1 MKVVNVDQRLLYASP
16 GQANKLV
23 AGIRSSNDRPW
34 MFSLVS
40 GQRQP
45 TEHGRRHGCN
55 RESRFPT
62 DLGHRPRH
70 PAPSNSPGDWIER
83 RLRVWPS
90 NLDVNAHMNNGRYL
104 TIVDLMLTEYF
115 VRTGFARG
123 MISAGWRP
131 MSGGAFI
138 SYRKALRPWQ
148 VYRLRFTLA
157 GADTAWNYM
166 RFEFLHRD
174 GTLFAAGYVKGAAVG
189 RRGLVPNMESYA
201 RCGLSFLP
209 RKLPAPVTHWLSA
222 ESNAIA
228 DFHHSG

>member
-1 MKVVNVDQRLLYASP
+1 MGATVNLDFRLIWAI
-16 GQANKLV
+16 V
-23 AGIRSSNDRPW
+23 RGIRLPPIR
-34 MFSLVS
+34 
-40 GQRQP
+40 
-45 TEHGRRHGCN
+45 
-55 RESRFPT
+55 
-62 DLGHRPRH
+62 
-70 PAPSNSPGDWIER
+70 PGDWIER

-228 DFHHSG
+228 NFHHSG